1 LDTIY
6 TLGGITF
13 WNGVHYKGRLKYHGR
28 WYDYDGMHGIPLEEI
43 IDVSAP
49 SPVGSTIASTVYFKE
64 YV

>member
-49 SPVGSTIASTVYFKE
+49 SPVGSTIASVEPIMYNN
-64 YV
+64 